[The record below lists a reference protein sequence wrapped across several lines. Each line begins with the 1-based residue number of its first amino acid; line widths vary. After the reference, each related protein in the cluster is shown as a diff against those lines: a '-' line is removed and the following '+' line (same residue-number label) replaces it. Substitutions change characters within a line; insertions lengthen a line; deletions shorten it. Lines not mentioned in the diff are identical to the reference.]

1 MIELKMTKVA
11 IITPE
16 CFKDNEGILKKG
28 LPNWKCFNDSH
39 ISIFT

>member
-16 CFKDNEGILKKG
+16 CFKDNEGILKKVYQTG
-28 LPNWKCFNDSH
+28 LFLVL
-39 ISIFT
+39 